1 MATRESSSSVKIT
14 GTLDDTAVSTNTD
27 PLGTEVDTQGY
38 NSVTLMA
45 FNSGANGAAGT
56 YTVQCWSS
64 DDSGS
69 GFANDTDIVSQSGTV
84 SFASTADGACA
95 WIGYIGIK
103 RYVKL
108 NVASTGV
115 TGATDIAGC
124 VSLGH
129 PHNAPVTSN
138 A

>member
-1 MATRESSSSVKIT
+1 MPTRESSSSVKIT
-14 GTLDDTAVSTNTD
+14 GTLDDTAVSSNTD
-27 PLGTEVDTQGY
+27 TTGTEVDTQGY

-45 FNSGANGAAGT
+45 FNSGANGSAGT
-56 YTVQCWSS
+56 FTVECWSS
-64 DDSGS
+64 DTSGS

-84 SFASTADGACA
+84 SFDATTDGACA

-108 NVASTGV
+108 NVASTSAS
-115 TGATDIAGC
+115 GATDIAGC

-129 PHNAPVTSN
+129 PQNAPVTSN